1 MRPPG
6 KRGARKRAGGCGQSG
21 SRDGGGWGY
30 TGTCRTCCCYGP
42 TAAASGRTRRDAGA
56 GGEPTQAPTATATPP
71 TPRAAT
77 GSRVTVSRSRQA
89 EPWDGHVTVANRRTL
104 GLGLL
109 DNGSACQPAQWARR
123 SGAPRPGGMHSAPPQ
138 WIIDCSLRRSTGI
151 IQPQPPWVGQPHQAA
166 APRYGVTRRAP
177 TATPRPRLRS
187 EAAGRDDTPHLRACQ
202 RQVMG

>member
-1 MRPPG
+1 MPA
-6 KRGARKRAGGCGQSG
+6 GADKAGAATEV
-21 SRDGGGWGY
+21 GGG
-30 TGTCRTCCCYGP
+30 
-42 TAAASGRTRRDAGA
+42 
-56 GGEPTQAPTATATPP
+56 TPALVVP
-71 TPRAAT
+71 AAAT
-77 GSRVTVSRSRQA
+77 GLRPRRPGARVATPARAANPPRHPRPRRHHPLHAQQPGHESRSRQA

-138 WIIDCSLRRSTGI
+138 WIIVCSLRRSTGI

-187 EAAGRDDTPHLRACQ
+187 EAACRDDTPHLRACQ